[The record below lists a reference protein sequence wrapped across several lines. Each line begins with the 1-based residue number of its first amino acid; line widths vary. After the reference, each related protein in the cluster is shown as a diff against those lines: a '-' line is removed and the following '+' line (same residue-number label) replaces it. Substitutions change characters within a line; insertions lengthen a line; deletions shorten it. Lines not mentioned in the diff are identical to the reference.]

1 MFEAVDPGIC
11 GPSYQAPMKLQ
22 DAQDTIN
29 FYPEQSPEP
38 TSKKPVALLG
48 APGLNPVLSPLT
60 GQARGAWVLPGGQ
73 QALYVVAST
82 VFLITISAQATATSP
97 AQFAANPVGTLLTSV
112 GPVAIRDNGVLSLGK
127 GGYALIVDG
136 PYAYYYL
143 LSGTTYI
150 NSFTAGVQSGLPTIT
165 LPGVLP
171 NGLIIAN
178 TPTLSDTAG
187 FIPAMTGIIS
197 IDTNALTITMT
208 QNATGTNA
216 SETITLSIPPFGRIT
231 DPGFLGANRV
241 AFIEGYLILNQPGTR
256 TFYTTGPT
264 LTR

>member
-1 MFEAVDPGIC
+1 
-11 GPSYQAPMKLQ
+11 MKLQ

-29 FYPEQSPEP
+29 FYLEQSPEP

-48 APGLNPVLSPLT
+48 APGLNPVLSLFPD
-60 GQARGAWVLPGGQ
+60 GSGPGALGPYQ
-73 QALYVVAST
+73 EDKQALYIVAST

-150 NSFTAGVQSGLPTIT
+150 N
-165 LPGVLP
+165 
-171 NGLIIAN
+171 
-178 TPTLSDTAG
+178 
-187 FIPAMTGIIS
+187 
-197 IDTNALTITMT
+197 
-208 QNATGTNA
+208 
-216 SETITLSIPPFGRIT
+216 
-231 DPGFLGANRV
+231 
-241 AFIEGYLILNQPGTR
+241 
-256 TFYTTGPT
+256 
-264 LTR
+264 